1 MRHLV
6 RMRVENFQSHA
17 DTCLELTGG
26 LNVVVG
32 PTDQGKSALVR
43 ALRWCLYNQ
52 PRGADF
58 RRVGTEVCR
67 VTLEFSDGTVLGR
80 ERRAARNRY
89 TVIRPGAEPRIL
101 EGFGAGV
108 PAEVLE
114 AHGMPEL
121 ELDVDRSVSLNLSL
135 QLDSPF
141 LLAETGGTRAKAI
154 GRLAGVHLLD
164 LALRGVVRD
173 LGREEERRRRLAE
186 AETRL
191 ASELDAYDG
200 LDRDAAALQQA
211 EAAFRQAQEL
221 ALRRQRIQGIAEG
234 WRRVRAER
242 EGLATLVGA
251 LRQAAQAEAPLA
263 AAREMARRGQRLAQ
277 LALRVGAARRR
288 RVRWERGLGATAG
301 IEAAAGLLRRVGEL
315 RHRRERLGIICI
327 RRESGAGAAR
337 RWQRVLELC
346 GGLVRGEEDLRRLP
360 ELAGRRRVLRS
371 AAARRQALGRRC
383 VETRERLT
391 RFEAASRL
399 AAAWEERRERRRRLG
414 ELRSKLTGVRRR
426 REEARGQVRSC
437 QEELR
442 SKAGLLQEALR
453 RAEICPVCRRPVDGH
468 TLERIVAEYLEGEGQ
483 WSRKGR

>member
-67 VTLEFSDGTVLGR
+67 VTLEFSDGTVLAR
-80 ERRAARNRY
+80 ERRGARNRY
-89 TVIRPGAEPRIL
+89 TVIRPGADPQIL

-141 LLAETGGTRAKAI
+141 LLAETAGIRAKAI

-221 ALRRQRIQGIAEG
+221 ALRRQRIREIAEG

-242 EGLATLVGA
+242 EGLTTLVGA
-251 LRQAAQAEAPLA
+251 LRQAAQAESPLA

-277 LALRVGAARRR
+277 LALRVRAVRRLR
-288 RVRWERGLGATAG
+288 DRWERGLAVTAG
-301 IEAAAGLLRRVGEL
+301 VEAAAGLLRRVGEL
-315 RHRRERLGIICI
+315 RRRRDRLRNLST
-327 RRESGAGAAR
+327 RRESGAEAVR
-337 RWQRVLELC
+337 YWRRVLKLC
-346 GGLVRGEEDLRRLP
+346 DGLAQGERDLRRLP
-360 ELAGRRRVLRS
+360 ELAGRRRLLRS

-383 VETRERLT
+383 VEAREQLT
-391 RFEAASRL
+391 RFEEAGRL
-399 AAAWEERRERRRRLG
+399 AAVWEERRERRRRLG
-414 ELRSKLTGVRRR
+414 ELRARLNGVRRR
-426 REEARGQVRSC
+426 REEAQSQAQACR
-437 QEELR
+437 EEIR
-442 SKAGLLQEALR
+442 SKADLLREALR
-453 RAEICPVCRRPVDGH
+453 RAEICPVCRRPVDGQ

-483 WSRKGR
+483 WSRRGR